1 MTVVGF
7 FAHPDDESY
16 SAGGLFAALAE
27 HGVAVQI
34 ICATRGEGGMDLR
47 ARRRTQDPIELGAT
61 RSEELRAACRALGL
75 PPPRFLGQRDGA
87 VSSDGCLA
95 QLKPHLDELAPR
107 VIVTLG
113 RDGAYGHPDHL
124 ACTDAVSRAVAATET
139 RVLHCVFPRGLFA
152 PLHQKLSL
160 ASFAL
165 GVPEADLGVAREDVD
180 AAFAVGHHAE
190 RKRHA
195 IAAHQSQLPDA
206 DEPLSFLMPGLVGP
220 LLEEEWY
227 QLAAGPPLQHP
238 HLLNA
243 IAAA

>member
-27 HGVAVQI
+27 QGLSVQV

-47 ARRRTQDPIELGAT
+47 DRQRTQDPAELGAT

-75 PPPRFLGQRDGA
+75 DPPRFLEQRDGS
-87 VSSDGCLA
+87 VSVETCHE
-95 QLKPHLDELAPR
+95 QLKRHLDELAPR
-107 VIVTLG
+107 VIITLG
-113 RDGAYGHPDHL
+113 PDGAYGHPDHL
-124 ACTDAVSRAVAATET
+124 ACTEAVSRTVIDTDM
-139 RVLHCVFPRGLFA
+139 RVLHCAFPRGLFA

-160 ASFAL
+160 ASFELAVAEDQL
-165 GVPEADLGVAREDVD
+165 GVTRDDVD
-180 AAFAVGHHAE
+180 ATFAVGRHAE
-190 RKRHA
+190 RKRNA
-195 IAAHQSQLPDA
+195 IAAHQTQLPDA

-227 QLAAGPPLQHP
+227 QLAAGPPLLHP
-238 HLLNA
+238 DLVNA